1 MRRAIEKILNNF
13 VFLDMDI
20 IHHTIDK
27 YPTPEMNVV
36 KYEVSIWTNH
46 SISSK
51 DVSII
56 NERLKTAFNML
67 GFRSSRI
74 NLFND
79 TQREEFLIKGV
90 GDIDLSK

>member
-1 MRRAIEKILNNF
+1 MKRTIDKILNNF
-13 VFLDMDI
+13 VFFDKDI
-20 IHHTIDK
+20 NHYTIDK
-27 YPTPEMNVV
+27 YPTPERNVA

-56 NERLKTAFNML
+56 SERLETAFKML

-79 TQREEFLIKGV
+79 LQRGEFLIKGV